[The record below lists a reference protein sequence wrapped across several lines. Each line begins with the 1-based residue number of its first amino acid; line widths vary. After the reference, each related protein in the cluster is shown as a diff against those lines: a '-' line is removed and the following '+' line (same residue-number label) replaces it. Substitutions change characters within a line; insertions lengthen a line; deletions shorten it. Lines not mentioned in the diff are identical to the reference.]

1 MQDKVG
7 HEKTELN
14 TSVASS
20 DGNLTIREKCLRS
33 HVEAIAVFFCV
44 AMCSRAQL
52 YVMFVCNM
60 FSDHWIPLYSPH
72 CAFNNCNLYC
82 FLIKK

>member
-7 HEKTELN
+7 HEKTEPN

-33 HVEAIAVFFCV
+33 HVEAIAVFFVLLCV
-44 AMCSRAQL
+44 HEHNFIRD
-52 YVMFVCNM
+52 VCLQRV
-60 FSDHWIPLYSPH
+60 F
-72 CAFNNCNLYC
+72 
-82 FLIKK
+82 

>member
-33 HVEAIAVFFCV
+33 HVEAIAVFFFCI

-52 YVMFVCNM
+52 YM
-60 FSDHWIPLYSPH
+60 
-72 CAFNNCNLYC
+72 
-82 FLIKK
+82 